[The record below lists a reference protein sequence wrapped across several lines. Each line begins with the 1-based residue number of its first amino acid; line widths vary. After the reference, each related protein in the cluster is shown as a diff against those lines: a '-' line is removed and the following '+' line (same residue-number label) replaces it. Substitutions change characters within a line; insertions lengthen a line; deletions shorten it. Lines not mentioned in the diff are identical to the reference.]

1 MTFSLF
7 KGTFESAAC
16 TFEHDGWVTTDLNRG
31 QRLKWCRSGKT
42 AFRWDVIKP
51 ALRDGDSSTANPAN
65 HTLECPV
72 EVHAPVEKS
81 GMGG

>member
-31 QRLKWCRSGKT
+31 QRLKWCPSGKT

-51 ALRDGDSSTANPAN
+51 ALRDGDSSTGIT
-65 HTLECPV
+65 TLTAGEWNQGPSW
-72 EVHAPVEKS
+72 ED
-81 GMGG
+81 